1 MKTLVFVVASYN
13 LAEIDRYIEIAGA
26 CTDLFNVDIP
36 IKGTQNDLQIA
47 FFLDFQIKK
56 LKNFKFRENFP

>member
-26 CTDLFNVDIP
+26 CSDLFNADIP
-36 IKGTQNDLQIA
+36 IKGTQNDPHIA
-47 FFLDFQIKK
+47 FFRT
-56 LKNFKFRENFP
+56 FR